1 MRDNKP
7 LDQFTFDDPNKELF
21 FAISFSDS
29 PGVAGDFQK
38 VIYGAVE
45 KGADVN
51 GLSED
56 GNTPL
61 TDAILGGMGSPKA
74 VKQLLELGADPSQ
87 RDANGWSP
95 WGACLWRSEDR
106 VVAKRMEKIKT
117 LLQEFNSDQADE
129 VYWQLEQAIKKN
141 NLPKVQALLKQDI
154 DVNVAFTSPLEVA
167 VQNNKVEIAK
177 LLLSHHANP
186 NRESTYESC
195 LILAAKNG
203 NLEMV
208 KLLVDSGAEVL
219 QYAWGDEDC
228 TAEFIA
234 REEGH
239 NEIADW
245 LQQSV
250 SPEELRRHEQ
260 KVKARNP
267 KFLQIYEHRT
277 NGINCDI
284 TTADVEKQLTRWD
297 ELYGVLISEVQ
308 ADRLTIHFEKIPD
321 NVSSLAK
328 ELYEFCPDII
338 DQGFGVMD
346 EMVDMAQEG
355 AFELDADVKKMIEG
369 IDFEDE
375 NFGLVLLERHLKE
388 HSFIELWWD

>member
-21 FAISFSDS
+21 FAIAFSDS

-38 VIYGAVE
+38 VIHSAIE
-45 KGADVN
+45 NGADIN
-51 GLSED
+51 GFSED

-61 TDAILGGMGSPKA
+61 TEAILGGMGSPKA
-74 VKQLLELGADPSQ
+74 VKQLLELGADSSQ
-87 RDANGWSP
+87 RDENGWSP

-106 VVAKRMEKIKT
+106 VVAKRMEKIKA
-117 LLQEFNSDQADE
+117 LLQEYNSDQSDE
-129 VYWQLEQAIKKN
+129 IYWRLEQAIKNN
-141 NLPKVQALLKQDI
+141 NLSEVQALLDQGVN
-154 DVNVAFTSPLEVA
+154 VNVAFTSPLEVA
-167 VQNNKVEIAK
+167 VHNNKIEITK
-177 LLLSHHANP
+177 LLLEHHAEP
-186 NRESTYESC
+186 NRESADETC

-208 KLLVDSGAEVL
+208 KLLVSSGAEVL

-239 NEIADW
+239 NEVADW
-245 LQQSV
+245 LRQSV
-250 SPEELRRHEQ
+250 PPEELKQREE
-260 KVKARNP
+260 KIKARNP
-267 KFLQIYEHRT
+267 KFLQIYEYRT

-284 TTADVEKQLTRWD
+284 TTADVEKQLTQWD
-297 ELYGVLISEVQ
+297 EAYGVSISEVRE
-308 ADRLTIHFEKIPD
+308 DRLTIHFENMPSD
-321 NVSSLAK
+321 VSSLAK

-346 EMVDMAQEG
+346 EMVEMAETG
-355 AFELDADVKKMIEG
+355 AFELDADVKKIIEG
-369 IDFEDE
+369 VDFEDE
-375 NFGLVLLERHLKE
+375 NFGLVLLERHLNE

>member
-7 LDQFTFDDPNKELF
+7 LDQFSFDDPDKELF
-21 FAISFSDS
+21 FAIAFSDS
-29 PGVAGDFQK
+29 PGVAGDYQK
-38 VIYGAVE
+38 VINSAVE
-45 KGADVN
+45 NGADIN
-51 GLSED
+51 GCSED

-74 VKQLLELGADPSQ
+74 VKQLLELGADPSL

-106 VVAKRMEKIKT
+106 VVAKRMQQIKV
-117 LLQEFNSDQADE
+117 LLQEYESDQSDE
-129 VYWQLEQAIKKN
+129 VYWRLERAIKN
-141 NLPKVQALLKQDI
+141 DNAPEVQALLEQGIDI
-154 DVNVAFTSPLEVA
+154 NVRFTSPLTVA
-167 VQNNKVEIAK
+167 VHNNKVELAK
-177 LLLSHHANP
+177 LLLSHHADP
-186 NRESTYESC
+186 NRESADESC

-208 KLLVDSGAEVL
+208 KLLVEAGAEVL

-239 NEIADW
+239 DEVADW
-245 LQQSV
+245 LRQSV
-250 SPEELRRHEQ
+250 PPEELKQREE
-260 KVKARNP
+260 KIKARNP
-267 KFLQIYEHRT
+267 KFLQIYEYRT
-277 NGINCDI
+277 NGINCDV
-284 TTADVEKQLTRWD
+284 TTADIEKQLTGWD
-297 ELYGVLISEVQ
+297 KLYGVSISEVRE
-308 ADRLTIHFEKIPD
+308 DRLTIHFENMPND
-321 NVSSLAK
+321 VSSLAK

-346 EMVDMAQEG
+346 EMVEMAESG
-355 AFELDADVKKMIEG
+355 AFELDAEVKKMIAG
-369 IDFEDE
+369 IDFDDE

>member
-7 LDQFTFDDPNKELF
+7 LDEFTFDDPNKELF
-21 FAISFSDS
+21 FAIAFSDS

-38 VIYGAVE
+38 VINSAIE
-45 KGADVN
+45 NGADVN
-51 GLSED
+51 GFSED

-106 VVAKRMEKIKT
+106 VVAKRMETIKA
-117 LLQEFNSDQADE
+117 LLQEYNSDPSDE
-129 VYWQLEQAIKKN
+129 IYWQLEQAIKTD
-141 NLPKVQALLKQDI
+141 NLSEVQALLKQGLN
-154 DVNVAFTSPLEVA
+154 VNVAFTSPLEVA
-167 VQNNKVEIAK
+167 VHNNNVEIAK
-177 LLLSHHANP
+177 LLLKHHADP

-208 KLLVDSGAEVL
+208 KLLVNSGAEIL

-239 NEIADW
+239 DEVADW

-250 SPEELRRHEQ
+250 SPEELKRREE
-260 KVKARNP
+260 KIRSRNP
-267 KFLQIYEHRT
+267 KFLQIYKHRT

-284 TTADVEKQLTRWD
+284 TTADIEKQLTQWD
-297 ELYGVLISEVQ
+297 ELYGVSISEVRE
-308 ADRLTIHFEKIPD
+308 DRLIIHFENIPSD
-321 NVSSLAK
+321 VTSLAK

-346 EMVDMAQEG
+346 EMVEMAETG
-355 AFELDADVKKMIEG
+355 AFELDDEVKKMIEG